1 MSETNKWDQRYS
13 EAGYAYGTDPNDFL
27 RESTHLLPKGGRV
40 LCLAE
45 GEGRNSVFL
54 ARHGFQ
60 VTAVDSSTVAM
71 EKTQRLAQQH
81 GVEVE
86 TIVDDLATFTFAPNQ
101 YNAIISIFCHLPPP
115 LRKTVHQSIQGS
127 LKDSGIFLLEGYTP
141 KQLEHGTG
149 GPPIAELLMNLK
161 EIREELFP
169 LTILHGL
176 ELERNILE
184 GKLHTGFGAVVQ
196 LIAQKSHR
204 A

>member
-1 MSETNKWDQRYS
+1 M
-13 EAGYAYGTDPNDFL
+13 
-27 RESTHLLPKGGRV
+27 
-40 LCLAE
+40 
-45 GEGRNSVFL
+45 
-54 ARHGFQ
+54 
-60 VTAVDSSTVAM
+60 
-71 EKTQRLAQQH
+71 
-81 GVEVE
+81 
-86 TIVDDLATFTFAPNQ
+86 
-101 YNAIISIFCHLPPP
+101 
-115 LRKTVHQSIQGS
+115 
-127 LKDSGIFLLEGYTP
+127 KDSGIFLLEGYTP